1 MTNLNIRTEQPE
13 DIEKVA
19 ELLYH
24 AFGDREDESV
34 LVRNIRVSAGFIP
47 ELSVVAEL
55 NGDIIGHIL
64 PEQSRGRKR
73 RGRDEVIALAPLAVS
88 PEHQK
93 QGVGKRLMQEGLK
106 RCQNL
111 GYSLVLLI
119 GHPEYYPKFGFKPA
133 RPLGL
138 ELKQFAVPD
147 DVFMVCELQEGALVR
162 IQGELI
168 YPEVFL

>member
-13 DIEKVA
+13 DTEKVA

-24 AFGDREDESV
+24 AFGDREDESL
-34 LVRNIRVSAGFIP
+34 LVSNIRVSAGFIP
-47 ELSVVAEL
+47 ELSLVAEL
-55 NGDIIGHIL
+55 NGEIIGHIL
-64 PEQSRGRKR
+64 LSKAEVVNEG
-73 RGRDEVIALAPLAVS
+73 GRDEVIALAPLAVS

-93 QGVGKRLMQEGLK
+93 QGVGKLLMQEGLK

-111 GYSLVLLI
+111 GYPLVLLI

-133 RPLGL
+133 RPFGL

-147 DVFMVCELQEGALVR
+147 DVFMVCELQEGALGR
-162 IQGELI
+162 IQGELV